1 MDKNFKKKFLKGSAA
16 TSVGQ
21 ASSMVFHFLS
31 IMLLTRVIPKA
42 DFGMYALILVIT
54 HQFISFCGFGL
65 ETTLVKF
72 ISSDSKEENNNIF
85 FNILKLRIFS
95 TLFFV
100 AVFYFTYQL
109 FIPYFDVRII
119 SYTIFIIFI
128 FFFGSFTDLMY
139 RVFQGLNLFWKY
151 AIIQTS
157 SAIIRVLLILFYFLN
172 DTLDLTNLIFIE
184 MYTVMIT
191 LAFQLALT
199 PWKTLSGQDGKGAST
214 KKIINFSIP
223 IYFNNLFSSLYR
235 RFNLII
241 IGAFLS
247 PIEVA
252 YYDIG
257 NKIPFALRKMFN
269 SFILVFFPNLSNLLS
284 RGDKVSG
291 EKLINNTL
299 SIISLVLFS
308 MVLIVYL
315 FKSEIVTLVFSNQY
329 ADSALVF
336 SLLMLNLALA
346 TISTVLGYSNL
357 AAGYPK
363 VPMKV
368 NIFASII
375 SLGGAFIM
383 VPEFGFIGAAYSLLI
398 MNIFSQILYLLYLNK
413 INLNINVFKYS
424 KPCFFLLLV
433 IALFSIINLDSII
446 IRVATIIL
454 YLCLN
459 WIFVPDFKSFV
470 FSAVKLIPKFK
481 S

>member
-139 RVFQGLNLFWKY
+139 M
-151 AIIQTS
+151 
-157 SAIIRVLLILFYFLN
+157 
-172 DTLDLTNLIFIE
+172 DLTNLIFIE
-184 MYTVMIT
+184 MSTVMIT

>member
-1 MDKNFKKKFLKGSAA
+1 
-16 TSVGQ
+16 
-21 ASSMVFHFLS
+21 
-31 IMLLTRVIPKA
+31 
-42 DFGMYALILVIT
+42 
-54 HQFISFCGFGL
+54 
-65 ETTLVKF
+65 
-72 ISSDSKEENNNIF
+72 
-85 FNILKLRIFS
+85 
-95 TLFFV
+95 
-100 AVFYFTYQL
+100 
-109 FIPYFDVRII
+109 
-119 SYTIFIIFI
+119 
-128 FFFGSFTDLMY
+128 MY